1 MIDSRPSNFPKIQN
15 PGPYEAVVVSHLDPK
30 YMGSLRVELLKSST
44 TGNQPERTG
53 QIITAKYMNPFYG
66 VTPISSNSKN
76 DDFASTQKSYGMWFI
91 PPDVGTRVLII
102 FVEGNISRA
111 YWIGCVQD
119 TYMNFMTPDPWVGT
133 VYNTE
138 DQTQKLPVGE
148 FNKKTEGAAGTN
160 PTKYLKPVNKD
171 FENTLK
177 TQGLLRDNVRG
188 LTTSTSRREVPSKVF
203 GISTPG
209 PLDKR
214 ANAPKAQTGPAEA
227 KANVF
232 SSRLGGSSL
241 IFDDGDDTLIR
252 KGFASQSPSEYNNL
266 NVDNNETGGNVTL
279 PFNECVRLRTRT
291 GHQILL
297 HNTEDLIYI
306 GNARG
311 STWIELTANGK
322 IDIFADDSI
331 SIRTSVDVNI
341 SSDRDLNFTAARDIN
356 FNAGRD
362 YKLTVTNDSDV
373 KVGANHKLDIR
384 ANHDL
389 FVGVNQKLTV
399 GANNDLVVGA
409 DNKITTSGNL
419 DIATGATRKD
429 SQVEFN
435 LNSSAD
441 NKFSAGTNTNILSGG
456 SHIETAARIDMNGP
470 AAAAA
475 AVAAPGTA
483 AAVAK
488 PALWPV
494 RVPEHEPWRGHEHLD
509 PLTFAPSNTQAS
521 ASPSPALRNTTPL
534 INSDSDAVGSANTS
548 SEARTAANQ
557 RGDQRVIP
565 GEVGSFGAQPS
576 KPVPITELQR
586 YFLNELIKGFGLNPA
601 TCLKSANPADLA
613 PGETP
618 GNAQALG
625 MALGQI
631 EAECGFRPR
640 NENLN
645 YSAAALR
652 RVFPSRVR
660 TDEFA
665 QELAA
670 AGPAA
675 IGNTLYGN
683 RYGNAQDEG
692 YKYRGRGLIGL
703 TFKDNYKRYG
713 NAAGVPQIL
722 QDVELVNDPIIS
734 TRIAIAY
741 LKTKTISWS
750 SFDFTALG
758 EQFRAAVGYADQGG
772 AETTKRIGLGRGFA
786 AKLLAGDLTPVAS
799 LSTQPAGTNIEAGKG
814 TAT

>member
-1 MIDSRPSNFPKIQN
+1 MLDSRPSNAPLITS

-30 YMGSLRVELLKSST
+30 RMGSLRVELLKSST
-44 TGNQPERTG
+44 SGNQPERTG

-66 VTPISSNSKN
+66 TTPINSNSKN
-76 DDFASTQKSYGMWFI
+76 DDFGSTQKSYGMWFI
-91 PPDVGTRVLII
+91 PPDVGSRVLVI

-111 YWIGCVQD
+111 YWMGCVQD
-119 TYMNFMTPDPWVGT
+119 TYMNFMTPDPWAGSI
-133 VYNTE
+133 YNN
-138 DQTQKLPVGE
+138 QSQSQPLPVGE
-148 FNKKTEGAAGTN
+148 FNKKTESAAGTD

-171 FENTLK
+171 FESTLQ

-209 PLDKR
+209 PVDKR
-214 ANAPKAQTGPAEA
+214 ENAPRAKAGPSEA

-241 IFDDGDDTLIR
+241 IFDDGDDTLLR
-252 KGFASQSPSEYNNL
+252 AGPASQTASQYT
-266 NVDNNETGGNVTL
+266 NVSADSTGGSVTL
-279 PFNECVRLRTRT
+279 PYNECIRLRTRT
-291 GHQILL
+291 GHQILM

-362 YKLTVTNDSDV
+362 YKLTVANDSDV
-373 KVGANHKLDIR
+373 KVAGNHKLDVG
-384 ANHDL
+384 ADHDL
-389 FVGVNQKLTV
+389 FVGANQKLTV
-399 GANNDLVVGA
+399 GANNDIVVGA

-419 DIATGATRKD
+419 DIATTAIRKD
-429 SQVEFN
+429 SQAEYN
-435 LNSSAD
+435 LNSSGD
-441 NKFSAGTNTNILSGG
+441 NKFSTGANTNILSVGNHVE
-456 SHIETAARIDMNGP
+456 SATRIDMNGP

-475 AVAAPGTA
+475 AGATA
-483 AAVAK
+483 AAVAAIAR

-509 PLTFAPSNTQAS
+509 PLTFAPSRTQAS
-521 ASPSPALRNTTPL
+521 PSPSPALRNTTPL
-534 INSDSDAVGSANTS
+534 INSASDAAGSANIST
-548 SEARTAANQ
+548 EALGAANQ
-557 RGDQRVIP
+557 RGEQRVVP
-565 GEVGSFGAQPS
+565 GEVGSFGDQPAN
-576 KPVPITELQR
+576 PVPTTELQQ
-586 YFLNELIKGFGLNPA
+586 YFLNELIKGFGLDAA
-601 TCLKSANPADLA
+601 TCLNSANPADLA
-613 PGETP
+613 DGEKA

-625 MALGQI
+625 MAMAQI
-631 EAECGFRPR
+631 QAECGFRPR

-645 YSAAALR
+645 YSAEALR

-660 TDEFA
+660 SDQFA
-665 QELAA
+665 RELAA

-683 RYGNAQDEG
+683 RFGNAQDEG
-692 YKYRGRGLIGL
+692 YKYRGRGMIAL

-713 NAAGVPQIL
+713 SAAGVPQIVEN
-722 QDVELVNDPIIS
+722 VELANDPVIS
-734 TRIAIAY
+734 TKLAIAY
-741 LKTKTISWS
+741 LKTKNITWTN
-750 SFDFTALG
+750 FEFAALG
-758 EQFRAAVGYADQGG
+758 EQFRRAVGYADQGG
-772 AETTKRIGLGRGFA
+772 AETAKRIGLGRGFA
-786 AKLLAGDLTPVAS
+786 SKLVKGDLTPVAT

-814 TAT
+814 TTT

>member
-1 MIDSRPSNFPKIQN
+1 MLDSRPSNFPKIVN
-15 PGPYEAVVVSHLDPK
+15 PGPYEAVVVSHLDSK

-53 QIITAKYMNPFYG
+53 QIIAAEYMNPFYG
-66 VTPISSNSKN
+66 TTPISANTKN
-76 DDFASTQKSYGMWFI
+76 DDFASTQKSYGMWFV
-91 PPDVGTRVLII
+91 PPDVGTRVLVI

-119 TYMNFMTPDPWVGT
+119 TYMNYMTPDPWAGST
-133 VYNTE
+133 YNTQ

-148 FNKKTEGAAGTN
+148 FNKKTESAAGTN

-171 FENTLK
+171 FERILQR
-177 TQGLLRDNVRG
+177 QGLLRDNVRG
-188 LTTSTSRREVPSKVF
+188 LSTSTSRREVPSKVF

-209 PLDKR
+209 PVDKR
-214 ANAPKAQTGPAEA
+214 ENAPKSKVGPSEA

-241 IFDDGDDTLIR
+241 IFDDGDDTLLR
-252 KGFASQSPSEYNNL
+252 TGPASQTSSQYASL
-266 NVDNNETGGNVTL
+266 TADATGGNVTL
-279 PFNECVRLRTRT
+279 PFNESVRLRTRT

-362 YKLTVTNDSDV
+362 YKLTVANDSDV
-373 KVGANHKLDIR
+373 KVAANHKLDIG

-389 FVGVNQKLTV
+389 FVGASQKLTV
-399 GANNDLVVGA
+399 GANNDIVVGA

-441 NKFSAGTNTNILSGG
+441 NKFSAGANTNILSGG
-456 SHIETAARIDMNGP
+456 NHIETAARIDMNGP
-470 AAAAA
+470 AAAPAA
-475 AVAAPGTA
+475 SAVAGAVAAI
-483 AAVAK
+483 AK

-509 PLTFAPSNTQAS
+509 PLTFTPSKTQAS
-521 ASPSPALRNTTPL
+521 SSPSPSLRNTTPL
-534 INSDSDAVGSANTS
+534 INSDSDAAGSANTS
-548 SEARTAANQ
+548 SEAVGAANQ

-565 GEVGSFGAQPS
+565 GEVGSTGAQPS
-576 KPVPITELQR
+576 NPVPITELQR
-586 YFLNELIKGFGLNPA
+586 YFLNELIKGFGLDPA

-613 PGETP
+613 PGEKP

-631 EAECGFRPR
+631 QAECGFRPR

-645 YSAAALR
+645 YSASALR
-652 RVFPSRVR
+652 RVFPARVR

-683 RYGNAQDEG
+683 RFGNAQDEG

-713 NAAGVPQIL
+713 SAAGVPQIL

-734 TRIAIAY
+734 TKLAITY
-741 LKTKTISWS
+741 LKTKSISWS

-758 EQFRAAVGYADQGG
+758 AQFRAAVGYADQGG

-786 AKLLAGDLTPVAS
+786 SKLLAGELTPVAS

-814 TAT
+814 TPT